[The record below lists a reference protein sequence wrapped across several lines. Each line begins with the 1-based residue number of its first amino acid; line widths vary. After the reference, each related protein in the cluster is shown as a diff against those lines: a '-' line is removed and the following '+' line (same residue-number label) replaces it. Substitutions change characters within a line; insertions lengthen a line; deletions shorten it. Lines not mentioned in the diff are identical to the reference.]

1 MGVFMQVMM
10 AQGGWSRTWPT
21 GRLNK
26 TLFYSSSIKGD
37 VFCVSSC
44 DGCFMRG
51 GGGRAVHFTS
61 FGWAKCKYQWE
72 IFSRNCSWRGEEICW
87 GTTCLSLQITGLPW
101 STRVTLS
108 LQLRNVGNTRWP
120 PFQKE
125 SLCCPQSKDWRVPK
139 VKECYWCLTPR
150 VTDAI

>member
-26 TLFYSSSIKGD
+26 TLFHSSSVEGD
-37 VFCVSSC
+37 LFCVSSC

-72 IFSRNCSWRGEEICW
+72 IFSRNCSWRGEE
-87 GTTCLSLQITGLPW
+87 GSAEGLFEFADCGA
-101 STRVTLS
+101 L
-108 LQLRNVGNTRWP
+108 
-120 PFQKE
+120 E
-125 SLCCPQSKDWRVPK
+125 SLCLYSLEMWVVQGGLPSKRSPCAAQSKDWRVPE